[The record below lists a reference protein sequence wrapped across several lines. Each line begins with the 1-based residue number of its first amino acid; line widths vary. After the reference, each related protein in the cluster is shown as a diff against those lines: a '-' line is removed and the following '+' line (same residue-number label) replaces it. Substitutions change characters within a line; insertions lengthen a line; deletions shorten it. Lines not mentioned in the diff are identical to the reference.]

1 MNQIELMKRNKKF
14 TLDCLNLAENLRN
27 TRLGNHIRGQI
38 IRSSTSVTANYR
50 AARLAQSRAA
60 FIAKLSIVIEEADE
74 SEFWIEL
81 GIESGNLNSEKA
93 SVLKDEAHQLTSIY
107 IATRKAMLQRNTTK
121 NNKS

>member
-14 TLDCLNLAENLRN
+14 TLDCLNLAENLRD